1 MIILN
6 KEFNIEKSRDELFV
20 KNIDCGLNIY
30 HFCKYDNLITSE
42 FMYKIK
48 EIINKYFKD
57 DIDSYSLNELNH
69 NIKILCKEYNV
80 ISLKI
85 ERG

>member
-6 KEFNIEKSRDELFV
+6 KKFNIEKSMDELFV

-30 HFCKYDNLITSE
+30 HFCKYENLISIE
-42 FMYKIK
+42 FMFKIK
-48 EIINKYFKD
+48 EKINMYFKD
-57 DIDSYSLNELNH
+57 DCDSYNLLKLNND
-69 NIKILCKEYNV
+69 IKLLCKEYNV
-80 ISLKI
+80 INLKI

>member
-1 MIILN
+1 MIILY
-6 KEFNIEKSRDELFV
+6 KKFNIEKSRDELFV

-42 FMYKIK
+42 FIYKIK

-57 DIDSYSLNELNH
+57 DIDSYSLNELNN

-80 ISLKI
+80 INLKI

>member
-1 MIILN
+1 MIIFN
-6 KEFNIEKSRDELFV
+6 KEFNIEKSRDELFC

-42 FMYKIK
+42 FTLKIK
-48 EIINKYFKD
+48 EKINKYFKD
-57 DIDSYSLNELNH
+57 DCDSYKLVQLNKD
-69 NIKILCKEYNV
+69 IKSLCKEYNV
-80 ISLKI
+80 INLKI

>member
-6 KEFNIEKSRDELFV
+6 KKFNIEKSRDELFV

-30 HFCKYDNLITSE
+30 HFCKYDNLINIE
-42 FMYKIK
+42 FMLKIK
-48 EIINKYFKD
+48 EKINMYFKD
-57 DIDSYSLNELNH
+57 DCDSYKLVKLNND
-69 NIKILCKEYNV
+69 IKLLCKEYNV
-80 ISLKI
+80 INLKI